1 MICDGGGVADTVETH
16 DKYLVK
22 GPLATQTEYNWL
34 VVSEMHSGTL
44 VLALHTH
51 RSSGSQL

>member
-1 MICDGGGVADTVETH
+1 MICDGGGAADTVDTH